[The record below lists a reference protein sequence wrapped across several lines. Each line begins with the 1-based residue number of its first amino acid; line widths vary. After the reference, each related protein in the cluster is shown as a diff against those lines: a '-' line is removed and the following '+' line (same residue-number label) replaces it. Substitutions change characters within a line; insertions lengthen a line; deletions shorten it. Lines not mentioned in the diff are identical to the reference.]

1 MSLEKFRRTR
11 MVVLNQRSMA
21 YQAVRAMTDNHIG
34 AVLVSQPRGGLAG
47 ILTDRDLADSQLGTR
62 HRAAIGVTEQSD
74 AMSVVVSEETGAISV
89 ARNGRILRLDAGRLR
104 TLLEDYFRPQL

>member
-34 AVLVSQPRGGLAG
+34 AVLVSRPRGLAG
-47 ILTDRDLADSQLGTR
+47 ILTDRDLALAVLGGELDPKTTPVGEVMSEDVVTCD
-62 HRAAIGVTEQSD
+62 IGAD
-74 AMSVVVSEETGAISV
+74 
-89 ARNGRILRLDAGRLR
+89 L
-104 TLLEDYFRPQL
+104 